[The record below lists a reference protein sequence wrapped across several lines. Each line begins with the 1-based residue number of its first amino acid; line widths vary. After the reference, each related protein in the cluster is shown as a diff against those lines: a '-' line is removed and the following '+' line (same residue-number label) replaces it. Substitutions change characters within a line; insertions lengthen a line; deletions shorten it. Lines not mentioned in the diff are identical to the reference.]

1 MDTSI
6 KSFFIMSLILLT
18 SVNKHIHRLDA
29 QLNLSQE
36 TLLKRTFRCDSDAA
50 EILSE
55 YSRSEIKVTLPQ
67 LEEFKS
73 NFIHESEVKQEAELK
88 VEPEATL
95 NKPIIFGQSFQS
107 RSFATGA
114 KKASPPAARRIRGRQ
129 GKTLLASQLA

>member
-1 MDTSI
+1 VDTSI

-36 TLLKRTFRCDSDAA
+36 TLLKHAA

-114 KKASPPAARRIRGRQ
+114 KKASPPAVRRIRGRQ